1 MKMLLALSALV
12 VGAGVASQSEAVV
25 SYVHFANLG
34 LFDPL
39 PTYVQGMSDEEY
51 IGWAKSQNEFAI
63 RQAEDRADAYASR
76 HPATYVLTQENSYTS
91 SNSLSQVESGD
102 GFSASLNA
110 RTGASYSGKGSQRSF
125 LTTPRWGGGPVVV
138 LNPYTR

>member
-1 MKMLLALSALV
+1 MKTLLALSALV
-12 VGAGVASQSEAVV
+12 VGAGVASQSETVV
-25 SYVHFANLG
+25 SRVYFANVG

-39 PTYVQGMSDEEY
+39 PKYVQGMSEGEY
-51 IGWAKSQNEFAI
+51 ARWAHLQNEFAI

-76 HPATYVLTQENSYTS
+76 HPSTYVLTQENTYTS
-91 SNSLSQVESGD
+91 SNTLSQSESGN
-102 GFSASLNA
+102 GFLAALNA
-110 RTGASYSGKGSQRSF
+110 QTGVSYSGKGSQRSY

>member
-1 MKMLLALSALV
+1 MLLALSALV
-12 VGAGVASQSEAVV
+12 VGAGVASQSEIVV
-25 SYVHFANLG
+25 SMVHFANLG

-39 PTYVQGMSDEEY
+39 PKSVQEMSDEEY
-51 IGWAKSQNEFAI
+51 AGWAKLQNEFAI

-76 HPATYVLTQENSYTS
+76 HPATYVLTQENTYTS
-91 SNSLSQVESGD
+91 SNTLSQYESGD
-102 GFSASLNA
+102 GFSAALNA
-110 RTGASYSGKGSQRSF
+110 KTGTSYSGKGSQRSY